1 MIQIKEIKPI
11 KVSGLTSFLVSFEY
25 NAEIINA
32 IKALTTSYY
41 LKKLQAWEV
50 GISDLAMLLDSLT
63 LIDDIKLELQD
74 TNILRPR
81 LEQEEID
88 ISKPVDLSE
97 CSYGPKD
104 LTQEELKEFKLAPL
118 SHQVMAINYG
128 LNNNK
133 WLLLDDMGL
142 G

>member
-50 GISDLAMLLDSLT
+50 GIPDLAMLLDSLT

-74 TNILRPR
+74 
-81 LEQEEID
+81 E
-88 ISKPVDLSE
+88 
-97 CSYGPKD
+97 KD
-104 LTQEELKEFKLAPL
+104 VKLQKIEKQIEWIPDYL
-118 SHQVMAINYG
+118 G
-128 LNNNK
+128 LPNQKN
-133 WLLLDDMGL
+133 
-142 G
+142 